1 MHTPQLPPPTQ
12 GIPQTLKIEYVDGS
26 VLKVPYFGY
35 ASTAA
40 FLSLEEGI
48 SNYEII
54 PCTGE

>member
-1 MHTPQLPPPTQ
+1 MQTQQLPPPTQ
-12 GIPQTLKIEYVDGS
+12 GIPQTLKIEYVEGS
-26 VLKVPYFGY
+26 VLKVPYFDY

-48 SNYEII
+48 SNYSVV